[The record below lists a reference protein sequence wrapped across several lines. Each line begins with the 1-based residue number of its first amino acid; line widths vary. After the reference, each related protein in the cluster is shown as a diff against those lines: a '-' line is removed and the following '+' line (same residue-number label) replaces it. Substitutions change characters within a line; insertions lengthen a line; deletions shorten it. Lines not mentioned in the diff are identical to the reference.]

1 MMQAG
6 RNCIVTRLKEIRES
20 LGVTQ
25 EMVARRTSRVSMRT
39 YVNAENGKAIK
50 YSTAMDILNALNS
63 LLAERNRQPL
73 TLDDL
78 GLNLE

>member
-1 MMQAG
+1 M
-6 RNCIVTRLKEIRES
+6 TRLKEIRES

-25 EMVARRTSRVSMRT
+25 EIVARRTSKVSMRT
-39 YVNAENGKAIK
+39 FVNAENGKAIK
-50 YSTAMDILNALNS
+50 YSTAMDILSAINS

-78 GLNLE
+78 ELNLE

>member
-1 MMQAG
+1 MTRAG
-6 RNCIVTRLKEIRES
+6 RNRIVTRLKEIRES

-25 EMVARRTSRVSMRT
+25 EIVARRTSKVSMRT
-39 YVNAENGKAIK
+39 FVNAENGKAIK
-50 YSTAMDILNALNS
+50 YSTAMDILSAINS

-78 GLNLE
+78 ELNLE